1 MDVDHS
7 NKHDEI
13 KKNTN
18 EDYIKIID
26 NLNNVFGLS

>member
-1 MDVDHS
+1 MDADHS
-7 NKHDEI
+7 IKHVEI

-18 EDYIKIID
+18 DEYIKIID